1 MHCKALLAFT
11 ACALI
16 ASQASAAQ
24 QAGSAKNRAP
34 AREKTYCL
42 QFEPDTGS
50 RISRTECKTRK
61 EWSRLGVQ
69 IDDLIK
75 K

>member
-16 ASQASAAQ
+16 ASQATAQ
-24 QAGSAKNRAP
+24 QAGSAKNRGQ
-34 AREKTYCL
+34 AREKNYCI

-50 RISRTECKTRK
+50 RISRTECKTKK
-61 EWSRLGVQ
+61 EWSKLGIR
-69 IDDLIK
+69 IDDLLK

>member
-11 ACALI
+11 AGALI
-16 ASQASAAQ
+16 ASQATAQ
-24 QAGSAKNRAP
+24 QAGSANKRGP
-34 AREKTYCL
+34 AEEKKYCI

-50 RISRTECKTRK
+50 RVSPTECRTKK

-69 IDDLIK
+69 VDDLIK